1 MTVCQKEERTGSSP
15 AWREA
20 FDWLPE
26 EGLETLGA
34 CFDLTEEHIP
44 AGEIRRSGGRIGC
57 LLKGRGRLRT
67 GRGERV
73 LTAVHLLGIS
83 VTKQGERRPE
93 AAELEAEED
102 CTVLW
107 FDFQLV
113 QMVCY
118 AACWFHVRFLQEID
132 RMLEP
137 SGDAKTERLP

>member
-1 MTVCQKEERTGSSP
+1 MENAP
-15 AWREA
+15 AWSEA

-44 AGEIRRSGGRIGC
+44 AGEVRRSGGRIGC

-67 GRGERV
+67 GRGERE
-73 LTAVHLLGIS
+73 LTAVCLLGIS

-132 RMLEP
+132 RMLKRSEAD
-137 SGDAKTERLP
+137 GTERLP